1 MAGTRRLLSTTS
13 LAGTFLSS
21 LSPHAPPLRERPW
34 PAPSRLPVT
43 SRRHLFPSMFQA
55 QMAFTRRVIFLTL
68 LYHTSATSSHLERL
82 DAAKAV
88 FFFFFFKKK
97 KKVEGKV
104 ESSFFILYTQAFCER
119 PANLPKGGG
128 PLRAPSPRPRPL
140 TAPPP
145 ASRGAPPLPG
155 QLRCRPAATRR
166 SPPAQGLKTR
176 PGLRPQTPPSRALEL
191 LTASAAFERPPF
203 RSPGHTRTIQR
214 RSVLG
219 ASHRLRGVE
228 PGAPAAGGVR
238 GADSGRRPPP

>member
-21 LSPHAPPLRERPW
+21 LPPHAPPLRERPW
-34 PAPSRLPVT
+34 PTPSRLPVT
-43 SRRHLFPSMFQA
+43 SRRHLFPAMFPA

-88 FFFFFFKKK
+88 FFFL
-97 KKVEGKV
+97 KVEGKV
-104 ESSFFILYTQAFCER
+104 ESSFFILYTQAFCGR
-119 PANLPKGGG
+119 PANLPKGGGG

-155 QLRCRPAATRR
+155 QLRGRPAATRR
-166 SPPAQGLKTR
+166 SPQAQGLKTR
-176 PGLRPQTPPSRALEL
+176 PG
-191 LTASAAFERPPF
+191 
-203 RSPGHTRTIQR
+203 
-214 RSVLG
+214 
-219 ASHRLRGVE
+219 
-228 PGAPAAGGVR
+228 
-238 GADSGRRPPP
+238 

>member
-1 MAGTRRLLSTTS
+1 MAGALPAPRHFQKTS
-13 LAGTFLSS
+13 LSF
-21 LSPHAPPLRERPW
+21 RV
-34 PAPSRLPVT
+34 PSTDGVHKTRDFSNSTVSYVGNLFT
-43 SRRHLFPSMFQA
+43 SRTP
-55 QMAFTRRVIFLTL
+55 RR
-68 LYHTSATSSHLERL
+68 SQSS
-82 DAAKAV
+82 V
-88 FFFFFFKKK
+88 FFFFSLKKK